1 MSLCV
6 NLFCL
11 STTSCCY
18 SLSLVSS
25 LTSVSHSSPGRL
37 LSTLPHPLV
46 SRYREGEK
54 SVPGTWELLHKYLLK
69 GGGGGLEFMRLQL
82 AEEEALGWTRRRIC
96 LCTGRSRGGG
106 VLRQPTQWANKMR
119 LKHPPPPLAC
129 LIPLCSV
136 SLLLRCKAFSVG

>member
-69 GGGGGLEFMRLQL
+69 GGGVALSLCGSNWLRRKLWAGRG
-82 AEEEALGWTRRRIC
+82 EESACAQE
-96 LCTGRSRGGG
+96 G
-106 VLRQPTQWANKMR
+106 VAVVE
-119 LKHPPPPLAC
+119 
-129 LIPLCSV
+129 S
-136 SLLLRCKAFSVG
+136 